1 MYECNRC
8 ERVKEFRETEKVCCC
23 FVLTSL
29 IVSTQEK
36 ATDVRCADSMG
47 PIQVPP
53 IQMPQ
58 VMVRDWPSPKI
69 EEVMLS
75 FHNHNY

>member
-1 MYECNRC
+1 
-8 ERVKEFRETEKVCCC
+8 VKEFRETEEVCCC

-47 PIQVPP
+47 PIKVPP

-58 VMVRDWPSPKI
+58 VMDTPT
-69 EEVMLS
+69 EVSSQHLKLQHRFPYLS
-75 FHNHNY
+75 NTKSR

>member
-1 MYECNRC
+1 MSARG
-8 ERVKEFRETEKVCCC
+8 VKEWKRSESPKG
-23 FVLTSL
+23 FVAALFW
-29 IVSTQEK
+29 IVFLSTQEK

-47 PIQVPP
+47 PIKVPP

-69 EEVMLS
+69 EEVILS

>member
-1 MYECNRC
+1 MYEHKRC
-8 ERVKEFRETEKVCCC
+8 EEFRETERVCCC
-23 FVLTSL
+23 FVLSSL
-29 IVSTQEK
+29 IVSTQEE

-47 PIQVPP
+47 PIKVPS

-69 EEVMLS
+69 EEGMLS
-75 FHNHNY
+75 FYNHNY